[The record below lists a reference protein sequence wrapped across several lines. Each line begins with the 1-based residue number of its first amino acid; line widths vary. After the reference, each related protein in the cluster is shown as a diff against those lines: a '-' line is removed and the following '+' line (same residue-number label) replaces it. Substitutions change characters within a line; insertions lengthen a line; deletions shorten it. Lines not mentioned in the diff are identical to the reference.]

1 MVAMCSK
8 WQSLSFLLVSVER
21 VVLEA
26 IAVRYAASASQQR
39 AGSCAAV
46 ETQLV
51 ASTLLQSCAM
61 LLAGVGTLCCDL
73 DAGFAPSLRRCAY
86 ALLSALLLVEAVG
99 SHLWGNTMAV
109 FVAVSLPDADPAF
122 NLLSTVIY
130 CSISV
135 HFDLFFIIT
144 TVLGIRLKLAFL
156 PPFYKLD
163 LTFVSVSLHPH
174 PAGTPDALYLVP
186 ACAASHH
193 PVDRTLRLLL

>member
-1 MVAMCSK
+1 VF
-8 WQSLSFLLVSVER
+8 SFHFFTVESILKLDH
-21 VVLEA
+21 V
-26 IAVRYAASASQQR
+26 IFMGAV
-39 AGSCAAV
+39 
-46 ETQLV
+46 
-51 ASTLLQSCAM
+51 
-61 LLAGVGTLCCDL
+61 
-73 DAGFAPSLRRCAY
+73 
-86 ALLSALLLVEAVG
+86 
-99 SHLWGNTMAV
+99 
-109 FVAVSLPDADPAF
+109 
-122 NLLSTVIY
+122 LSTVIY